1 MNNDK
6 IKKKEFQNLKQKNNK
21 NENFLTK
28 SMKIIAITMVF
39 LMFISCGTAKKFPLS
54 DLVPAAEIT
63 VSKKQDNNNNFIIEV
78 IAKNLASA
86 NRLDPPK
93 NNYVVWIVTEDNGIK
108 NVGQLSNKNAKKVEL
123 ETTTPFNV
131 KEIFITAEDEGNITY
146 PSGIEITR
154 TKLK

>member
-1 MNNDK
+1 M
-6 IKKKEFQNLKQKNNK
+6 KKKESKNLKQKNK
-21 NENFLTK
+21 ENDNLLSK
-28 SMKIIAITMVF
+28 SIKIITMTMVF
-39 LMFISCGTAKKFPLS
+39 LIFISCGTAKKFPLS

-63 VSKKQDNNNNFIIEV
+63 ASKKQDSNNNYVIEV

-108 NVGQLSNKNAKKVEL
+108 NIGQLANKNAKKVEL

-154 TKLK
+154 TTLK